1 MPNGGRVLRFRPW
14 ITEDDAKAV
23 VDALMSGNLVSP
35 YGKYGKLLEGELAKY
50 LNVKYALAVSSGTTA
65 LHLALKA

>member
-35 YGKYGKLLEGELAKY
+35 YGKYGKLLRV
-50 LNVKYALAVSSGTTA
+50 N
-65 LHLALKA
+65 